1 MPQLSIGGQAVLEG
15 VMMRSKD
22 RLAIAVR
29 RPNGEILV
37 HLKPWFNLTRW
48 KVLNLPVLRG
58 FPVLLETMVNG
69 MQALNFSAQQAMEEE
84 EEELSPK
91 AMALTMGA
99 AILIALVVFVGMPHF
114 FSVGMQ
120 KLGLGGGIEDLSFH
134 LWDGLFRLLLFV
146 GYILSISFLPDI
158 RRVFQYHGAEHKV
171 IHAYEETQDLSLDRI
186 KKFSRL
192 HPRCGTAFLLFVLS
206 VSIIL
211 YAFLVPLIL
220 LGWAPENFFLKHSYI
235 LLIKLLLTIPIS
247 GISYELI
254 KISGKLKNRVLCT
267 LLCSPGLLLQILTT
281 KEPDEGQIE
290 VAIAALKGAVGIEG
304 DHVLKT

>member
-1 MPQLSIGGQAVLEG
+1 
-15 VMMRSKD
+15 MMRSKD

-37 HLKPWFNLTRW
+37 HLRPWFTLSRW
-48 KVLNLPVLRG
+48 RVLSLPVLRG

-69 MQALNFSAQQAMEEE
+69 IQALNFSAQQSLEEE
-84 EEELSPK
+84 EEELSPR

-120 KLGLGGGIEDLSFH
+120 KLGMGGGIEDLSFH

-171 IHAYEETQDLSLDRI
+171 IHAYEETQDLSIERI
-186 KKFSRL
+186 KGFSRL

-206 VSIIL
+206 VSIVL

-220 LGWAPENFFLKHSYI
+220 LLWGPENFFLQHGYI
-235 LLIKLLLTIPIS
+235 LLIKLLLMVPIS

-254 KISGKLKNRVLCT
+254 KITGKLKSNIACSILCA
-267 LLCSPGLLLQILTT
+267 PGLLLQMLTT
-281 KEPDEGQIE
+281 KEPDEAQIE
-290 VAIAALKGAVGIEG
+290 VAIAALKGAVGVEA
-304 DHVLKT
+304 DHVCKA

>member
-37 HLKPWFNLTRW
+37 HLRPWFTLSRW
-48 KVLNLPVLRG
+48 RVLALPVLRG

-69 MQALNFSAQQAMEEE
+69 IQALNFSAQQSLEEE
-84 EEELSPK
+84 EEELSPR

-99 AILIALVVFVGMPHF
+99 AILIALVVFVGLPHF

-120 KLGLGGGIEDLSFH
+120 KLEMGGGIEDLSFH

-146 GYILSISFLPDI
+146 CYILSISFLPDI

-171 IHAYEETQDLSLDRI
+171 IHAYEETQDLSIERI
-186 KKFSRL
+186 KGFSRL

-206 VSIIL
+206 VSLVL

-220 LGWAPENFFLKHSYI
+220 LLWGPENFFLKHGYI
-235 LLIKLLLTIPIS
+235 LLIKLLLMVPIS

-254 KISGKLKNRVLCT
+254 KITGKLKSNIASSILCA
-267 LLCSPGLLLQILTT
+267 PGLLLQMLTT
-281 KEPDEGQIE
+281 KEPDEAQIE
-290 VAIAALKGAVGIEG
+290 VAIAALKGAVGVEA
-304 DHVLKT
+304 DHVCKA

>member
-37 HLKPWFNLTRW
+37 HLKPWFTLSRW
-48 KVLNLPVLRG
+48 KVLSLPVVRG

-69 MQALNFSAQQAMEEE
+69 IQALNFSAQQALEEE
-84 EEELSPK
+84 EEELSPR
-91 AMALTMGA
+91 AMALTLGV
-99 AILIALVVFVGMPHF
+99 AIAIALTIFVAMPHF

-120 KLGLGGGIEDLSFH
+120 KLGWGGGIEDLSFH
-134 LWDGLFRLLLFV
+134 LWDGLFRLLMFM
-146 GYILSISFLPDI
+146 GYIVSISFLPDI

-171 IHAYEETQDLSLDRI
+171 IHAYEKSRELSPGRI
-186 KKFSRL
+186 KEFSRL

-206 VSIIL
+206 VSIVL

-220 LGWAPENFFLKHSYI
+220 LLWSPEQFFLKHGYI
-235 LLIKLLLTIPIS
+235 LAVKLLLMVPIS

-254 KISGKLKNRVLCT
+254 KISGKLGNTMLSSILCG
-267 LLCSPGLLLQILTT
+267 PGLLLQMLTT

-290 VAIAALKGAVGIEG
+290 VAIAALKGALGEEV
-304 DHVLKT
+304 DHVL